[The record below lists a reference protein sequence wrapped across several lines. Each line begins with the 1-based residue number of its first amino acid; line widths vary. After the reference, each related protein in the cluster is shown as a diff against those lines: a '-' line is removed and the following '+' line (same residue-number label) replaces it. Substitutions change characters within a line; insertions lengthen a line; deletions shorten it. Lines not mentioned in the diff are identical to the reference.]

1 MFKNPAY
8 YLEVS
13 EIIPI
18 FAVETS
24 LSAISYEDIAGI
36 YPNYPGAP
44 ARATAA
50 VWYYLHATY
59 RIGSPR

>member
-1 MFKNPAY
+1 MRFKNPAY

-36 YPNYPGAP
+36 YQPHGDELVLP
-44 ARATAA
+44 
-50 VWYYLHATY
+50 
-59 RIGSPR
+59 